1 MLLLVV
7 GALALAIIVVRF
19 LPRRDG
25 ETVSTAPHPRVE
37 NALQGVLQRTKHP
50 GQEWRGSFTELTPD
64 MKALFVLAPEPSLSA
79 AEAEALLSW
88 VEKGGTV
95 FVAPVGS
102 PALES
107 AISRWV
113 EIGSDP
119 TQANEVPGDRI
130 VPHERA
136 SWRYRE
142 VSPEERV
149 QFKEQIKEIAFPGSM
164 RVTDPSGQQS
174 ILFARE
180 AMGLVAEIVH
190 GDGNIIVFPE
200 REMLS
205 DEGLSSATNASLLE
219 SLIEDWVLPGAQVW
233 IAR

>member
-1 MLLLVV
+1 MILLVV
-7 GALALAIIVVRF
+7 GALALAVIVWRF
-19 LPRRDG
+19 LPRKSG
-25 ETVSTAPHPRVE
+25 EPVANVPAPQVERALENLLQKMNHPV
-37 NALQGVLQRTKHP
+37 K
-50 GQEWRGSFTELTPD
+50 EWRGSFTGLTPEV
-64 MKALFVLAPEPSLSA
+64 KAIFVLEPEPDLPA
-79 AEAEALLSW
+79 VEVEALLAW
-88 VEKGGTV
+88 AEKGGTV

-102 PALES
+102 PGLES

-119 TQANEVPGDRI
+119 TQASEVPGDRI
-130 VPHERA
+130 VPHNKS

-190 GDGNIIVFPE
+190 GDGNVIVFPE

-205 DEGLSSATNASLLE
+205 DEGLPSATNAALLE
-219 SLIEDWVLPGAQVW
+219 SLIEDWVPAGATVW

>member
-1 MLLLVV
+1 MILLIV
-7 GALALAIIVVRF
+7 GALALAIIVGRF
-19 LPRRDG
+19 LPRKSEEPVATPGSPRA
-25 ETVSTAPHPRVE
+25 EKVLENLLQKMNHPV
-37 NALQGVLQRTKHP
+37 K
-50 GQEWRGSFTELTPD
+50 EWRGAFAELTPEI
-64 MKALFVLAPEPSLSA
+64 KALFVIEPEPDLTA
-79 AEAEALLSW
+79 AEAEALLAW
-88 VEKGGTV
+88 AEKGGTL
-95 FVAPVGS
+95 FVALVGS
-102 PALES
+102 PSLES

-113 EIGSDP
+113 EIANDP
-119 TQANEVPGDRI
+119 TQASEVPGDRI
-130 VPHERA
+130 VPHEKS

-180 AMGLVAEIVH
+180 AMGLVAEIVQ
-190 GDGNIIVFPE
+190 GDGNVIVFPE

-205 DEGLSSATNASLLE
+205 DEGLTSATNASLLE
-219 SLIEDWVLPGAQVW
+219 SLVEDWVPAGATVW

>member
-1 MLLLVV
+1 MLIV
-7 GALALAIIVVRF
+7 GALALAIIVGRF
-19 LPRRDG
+19 LPRKSEELVATPG
-25 ETVSTAPHPRVE
+25 SPRAEKVLE
-37 NALQGVLQRTKHP
+37 NLLQKMKHP
-50 GQEWRGSFTELTPD
+50 AKEWSGPFAEVTPD
-64 MKALFVLAPEPSLSA
+64 MKGLFVIEPEPDLTA
-79 AEAEALLSW
+79 AEAEALLAW
-88 VEKGGTV
+88 AEKGGTL
-95 FVAPVGS
+95 FIAPVGS
-102 PALES
+102 SALES

-113 EIGSDP
+113 EIANDP
-119 TQANEVPGDRI
+119 TQASEVPGDRI
-130 VPHERA
+130 VPHEKS

-205 DEGLSSATNASLLE
+205 DEGLTSATNASLLE
-219 SLIEDWVLPGAQVW
+219 SLIEDWVPAGATVW

>member
-1 MLLLVV
+1 LVV
-7 GALALAIIVVRF
+7 GALALAVIVARL
-19 LPRRDG
+19 LPRKSA
-25 ETVSTAPHPRVE
+25 ESVSTAPPGPPE
-37 NALQGVLQRTKHP
+37 NALENLLPKMNHP
-50 GQEWRGSFTELTPD
+50 VQDWRGSFIELKPD
-64 MKALFVLAPEPSLSA
+64 VKAIFVIEPDPDLSA
-79 AEAEALLSW
+79 QEAEALLAW
-88 VEKGGTV
+88 AEKGGTV

-113 EIGSDP
+113 EIANDP

-130 VPHERA
+130 VPHEKS

-149 QFKEQIKEIAFPGSM
+149 QFKEQIKEIAFPGSI

-190 GDGNIIVFPE
+190 GDGNLIVFPE

-205 DEGLSSATNASLLE
+205 DEGLASATNASLLE
-219 SLIEDWVLPGAQVW
+219 SLIEEWVPAGATVW